1 MPSAS
6 RATNAAKSRTNIG
19 PVSGTDVGGGD
30 DDEFCVFILELEQRK
45 KTTNG
50 AKPVLPRARCLFPL
64 RWLMHSNCLIGFP
77 FYSPVRELCS
87 LYSTLFAY
95 YCSKLANYLER
106 GVRRRL
112 RTWSPFN
119 SVCCVDDWPVVEAED
134 EPDARDEFGGTEST
148 TCTAAPS
155 NLPPSMRP
163 ST

>member
-64 RWLMHSNCLIGFP
+64 R
-77 FYSPVRELCS
+77 
-87 LYSTLFAY
+87 
-95 YCSKLANYLER
+95 
-106 GVRRRL
+106 
-112 RTWSPFN
+112 
-119 SVCCVDDWPVVEAED
+119 
-134 EPDARDEFGGTEST
+134 
-148 TCTAAPS
+148 
-155 NLPPSMRP
+155 
-163 ST
+163 